1 VFVESGSINQGE
13 GDIRFH
19 VKQLVFD
26 DTTDPVLT
34 PHFGFRFFAKEQPRS
49 PVETDSGL
57 YTQVH
62 DGLMDTRVSG
72 RSIRMRLEAT
82 ADAPFSVGRT
92 RIDLAKAGKR

>member
-1 VFVESGSINQGE
+1 M
-13 GDIRFH
+13 
-19 VKQLVFD
+19 
-26 DTTDPVLT
+26 
-34 PHFGFRFFAKEQPRS
+34 
-49 PVETDSGL
+49 
-57 YTQVH
+57 H